1 MKVKIKLFLFSYDS
15 ASLNYNYRI
24 SKLKSNLEILFKGG
38 VILINI
44 HSNGNRTSYGIKH
57 FVLDTIEDIKELDK
71 NKLTP
76 GSTIF
81 IIASSK
87 YYILNGKK
95 QWIEINPY
103 CMGHSSGGAGNDNS
117 GTENDGIYDGGSID
131 GSDPV

>member
-1 MKVKIKLFLFSYDS
+1 M
-15 ASLNYNYRI
+15 
-24 SKLKSNLEILFKGG
+24 
-38 VILINI
+38 INI

-87 YYILNGKK
+87 YYILNGKR

>member
-1 MKVKIKLFLFSYDS
+1 M
-15 ASLNYNYRI
+15 
-24 SKLKSNLEILFKGG
+24 
-38 VILINI
+38 INI
-44 HSNGNRTSYGIKH
+44 HSNGNRSSYGIKH

-103 CMGHSSGGAGNDNS
+103 CMSSSSGGNS
-117 GTENDGIYDGGSID
+117 GGNNPPSDGSIYDGGSID
-131 GSDPV
+131 GSDPF